1 VTVGF
6 LATLRRGATDGPE
19 AGRDLPE
26 QVRAGLPL
34 RFEAIGEALAS
45 GSSSLE
51 ACDVVGRRLAEDGA
65 ALDEVL
71 DALRQTTRA
80 VLGTDPAYDAVRAIS
95 IAWSEGTL
103 AYLHQLSCEDPLT
116 GLASMAHVRSRISEI
131 YRGAA
136 RAGTDVSVQHALV
149 VIDLPETVT
158 SLAAPDA
165 GFSRTLRLARVGQSA
180 GTVFNGA
187 ETIGRLGARRVVAV
201 VERDPHLGRRV
212 ALVRTLLASA
222 DFPTRVWIEGLPGS
236 DEVAALLLDE
246 LAR

>member
-1 VTVGF
+1 MGLLTSF
-6 LATLRRGATDGPE
+6 RRGHADGPE
-19 AGRDLPE
+19 AGRELSE
-26 QVRAGLPL
+26 EVRAGLPL
-34 RFEAIGEALAS
+34 HFEAVGESLAS
-45 GSSSLE
+45 GSRSLE
-51 ACDVVGRRLAEDGA
+51 VYDVVGRRLADDGA

-71 DALRQTTRA
+71 DALRMTTRA
-80 VLGTDPAYDAVRAIS
+80 VLGTDPSYDAVRAIS
-95 IAWSEGTL
+95 MAWSEGTL
-103 AYLHQLSCEDPLT
+103 AYLHQISCEDPLT

-136 RAGTDVSVQHALV
+136 RVGADVSQEHALV
-149 VIDLPETVT
+149 VIDLPETIT

-201 VERDPHLGRRV
+201 VDRDANLGRRV

-236 DEVAALLLDE
+236 DDVAALLLDE